1 MQKRESRDGEPSRTR
16 ERHGIEG
23 SHRSPPVD
31 AVLAAVQAGR
41 TREAPEDARSG
52 TARVVLGER
61 AGARCR
67 GDRACDGARRGARG
81 PATGTAIGGF
91 QFRLAPVVI
100 VWTLDWRRVE
110 EQGRRLHE
118 LVDAGAVGVSPEK
131 SHAYLDSTLI
141 PFFQAATESIRQS
154 GLTELDC
161 GQGIAQATLIAFE
174 EGLGTCLLGCPND
187 RKLRR
192 ALGLPDAVR
201 VLVLQTVGYPAE
213 DPEAGGQR
221 PRLPFEARFALN
233 HWGTPCPRDPAVVDE
248 LRQAKML
255 GREAPL
261 AYRRAELQWLQEVY
275 GLSDVFGDEAP
286 AVVADLMAAAA
297 EERRS

>member
-1 MQKRESRDGEPSRTR
+1 MELKEAIGRRRSMRFLRPYKPVERAKLQKMLEAARLASFWGNVQALGAVVI
-16 ERHGIEG
+16 ERATA
-23 SHRSPPVD
+23 PAD
-31 AVLAAVQAGR
+31 VLAAL
-41 TREAPEDARSG
+41 P
-52 TARVVLGER
+52 
-61 AGARCR
+61 
-67 GDRACDGARRGARG
+67 
-81 PATGTAIGGF
+81 TGTAIGGF

-100 VWTLDWRRVE
+100 VWTLDWRRVQ

-141 PFFQAATESIRQS
+141 PFFEAATDSIRQS

-192 ALGLPDAVR
+192 VLGLPDAVR
-201 VLVLQTVGYPAE
+201 ILVLQTVGYPAE

-233 HWGTPCPRDPAVVDE
+233 RWGAPFPRDPAVVDE
-248 LRQAKML
+248 LRHAKML
-255 GREAPL
+255 GGEAPL
-261 AYRRAELQWLQEVY
+261 AYRRAELRWLQEVY

-286 AVVADLMAAAA
+286 AVLADLMAAATDGA
-297 EERRS
+297 KTEDHRS